1 LRIET
6 IPPLLSLGTE
16 KETRWT
22 TSVQAGDTS
31 IGVVSAKWRSTTGW
45 VATMMLKLAVSGM
58 HLLVVLFFTGLIG
71 CALVVTVSWVSIFK
85 EGFSDKK

>member
-1 LRIET
+1 
-6 IPPLLSLGTE
+6 
-16 KETRWT
+16 
-22 TSVQAGDTS
+22 
-31 IGVVSAKWRSTTGW
+31 
-45 VATMMLKLAVSGM
+45 MMLKLAVSGM